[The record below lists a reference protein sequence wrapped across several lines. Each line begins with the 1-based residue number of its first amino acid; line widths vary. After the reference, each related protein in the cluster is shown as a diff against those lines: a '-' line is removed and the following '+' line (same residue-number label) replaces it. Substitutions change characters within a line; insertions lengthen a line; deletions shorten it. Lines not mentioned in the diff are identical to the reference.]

1 VEKLT
6 MVFKLVLD
14 GNLHEIDIVRRRPH
28 LVLRIDGR
36 EHEVSGIGSYGDGR
50 QTIEIAGTAI
60 HFARAHAGDRQ
71 FLRLDGRSF
80 EAKLLDPRS
89 VEAGG
94 SGQDSV
100 KAPMPGA
107 VISLHKAVRDHVL
120 RGETIVTIES
130 MKLQTALL
138 APRDGVI
145 AAILR
150 VAGEVFD
157 KDEVIVRLEA
167 QAQVN

>member
-1 VEKLT
+1 MAL
-6 MVFKLVLD
+6 KLVLD

-28 LVLRIDGR
+28 LVVRIDGR
-36 EHEVSGIGSYGDGR
+36 EHEVSVIGSYGDGR
-50 QTIEIAGTAI
+50 QTIEIAGTGV

-89 VEAGG
+89 EEGGG
-94 SGQDSV
+94 SGQDGV
-100 KAPMPGA
+100 KAPMPGV
-107 VISLHKAVRDHVL
+107 VISLHKAVGDRVL

-130 MKLQTALL
+130 MKLQTALP

-145 AAILR
+145 AAILH

-167 QAQVN
+167 TAQVN

>member
-1 VEKLT
+1 

-120 RGETIVTIES
+120 RGEAIVTIES
-130 MKLQTALL
+130 MKLQTALP